1 VPELERLITGEGVPD
16 ATMVDLEA
24 ATGLLL
30 VDRAITE
37 AMALE
42 SLRRFAASAERFLD
56 VFPTWGR
63 CGPGG

>member
-1 VPELERLITGEGVPD
+1 
-16 ATMVDLEA
+16 MVALEA

-63 CGPGG
+63 